1 MAGDAVTKRLTYS
14 QSAGTMFALD
24 GFLAVGYAGAGEGK
38 NNPAMQH
45 VRNVGPIPRGLYTI
59 TGPECI
65 GTAFP
70 CPDCKGAT
78 AHKHGPYVLR
88 LHPHPANQMFNRAG
102 FLWHG
107 DNGKG
112 TASEGCP
119 CTSGQSRRQAWS
131 EGYREVE
138 VVA

>member
-1 MAGDAVTKRLTYS
+1 MTKRLTYS
-14 QSAGTMFALD
+14 QSAGTMSARD

-45 VRNVGPIPRGLYTI
+45 VRNVGPLPRGLYTI

-70 CPDCKGAT
+70 CPDCHGAT

-88 LHPHPANQMFNRAG
+88 LHPHEANEMFGRAG
-102 FLWHG
+102 FLIHG
-107 DNGKG
+107 DNGHG
-112 TASEGCP
+112 TASEGCI
-119 CTSGQSRRQAWS
+119 CTARNYRQQVTS